1 LQASLAEMAEAAGLE
16 FQTRDALAAEELTLA
31 IKVVVA
37 LPPDPGLAELAAS
50 APQTRFLAIGISGI
64 AAGDNL
70 TSIDLEGGGAD
81 RQGFLA
87 GYIAAITTPE
97 WRVGALAV
105 NDTPA
110 GVAARQGF
118 LNGVV
123 FYCGLCRQTLP
134 PYYTYPMYVEL
145 PSSASPEEWQA
156 AADTLINQAV
166 QTVYLGPG
174 AGDASLAAYLA
185 QAGIHLIGD
194 APPEAGVRQHW
205 IATVNS
211 DYLPAVRQAWTDLVA
226 EKEGLQVLA
235 PLEVS
240 DINQALLSPGRQ
252 QRVEEFL
259 ADLKAG
265 LIDTGVETSSP

>member
-1 LQASLAEMAEAAGLE
+1 MAEVDGLE
-16 FQTRDALAAEELTLA
+16 FQTRQTLTPEEVTPA

-37 LPPDPGLAELAAS
+37 LPPDPGLAELAVA
-50 APQTRFLAIGISGI
+50 APQTRFLGIGIPGLE
-64 AAGDNL
+64 AGNNL
-70 TSIDLEGGGAD
+70 TSIDVEAAGAD
-81 RQGFLA
+81 HQGFLA

-97 WRVGALAV
+97 WRVGALTV
-105 NDTPA
+105 SDTPA

-145 PSSASPEEWQA
+145 PSGASPEEWQA
-156 AADTLINQAV
+156 AAGTLINQAV

-174 AGDASLAAYLA
+174 AGDASLAAYLS

-194 APPEAGVRQHW
+194 ALPEASVRQNW

-211 DYLPAVRQAWTDLVA
+211 DYLPAVRQAWPDLVA
-226 EKEGLQVLA
+226 GKEGLQVLA
-235 PLEVS
+235 PLEVIE
-240 DINQALLSPGRQ
+240 INPELLSPGRQ
-252 QRVEEFL
+252 LRVDEFL

-265 LIDTGVETSSP
+265 LIDTGVEIRLP